1 MTKGIL
7 IYALNNKNI
16 DYIKIALYAATQ
28 AKKFLNYPVTLVTDS
43 RDWLETQYPTHTSI
57 VDNVIFI
64 SNKPSNDPSTF
75 YHLTTRQYRTF
86 RDGTDTHKSEF
97 KNDIRV
103 KTYEITPYD
112 ETLVID
118 CDYIVNDSILNFC
131 WEQPN
136 DFLIFKKAQ
145 DLSYYRYDPLFDKI
159 SDTSID
165 FYWATVFWFRK
176 NKNTETFFKLL
187 EHIQDNWNFYRYLYQ
202 ISYTLYRNDYA
213 FSIAIHIMNGFQKGD
228 WAKGI
233 PGTLY
238 YTTDRDLI
246 LSHTD
251 KTMKFLIEKEN
262 LTGQYTAFKT
272 DSISVH
278 VMNKF
283 SIARLADEV
292 SNV

>member
-7 IYALNNKNI
+7 IYALNNKNV
-16 DYIKIALYAATQ
+16 DYVKIALYAAAR
-28 AKKFLNYPVTLVTDS
+28 AKTFLDYPITLVTDS
-43 RDWLETQYPTHTSI
+43 REWLETQYPTHTSI

-64 SNKPSNDPSTF
+64 SDKPSNDIDTF
-75 YHLTTRQYRTF
+75 YHSTKQQHRTF
-86 RDGTDTHKSEF
+86 RDGTNTHKLEF

-118 CDYIVNDSILNFC
+118 CDYIINDDILNFC
-131 WEQPN
+131 WDQPN

-145 DLSYYRYDPLFDKI
+145 DLSYYRHDPLFYSI
-159 SDTSID
+159 SDTSIE

-176 NKNTETFFKLL
+176 NKNTQTFFNLL

-228 WAKGI
+228 WANAI

-238 YTTDRDLI
+238 YTTDRDLL
-246 LSHTD
+246 LSHVD
-251 KTMKFLIEKEN
+251 STMKFLIEKEN
-262 LTGQYTAFKT
+262 LQGQYVPFKT
-272 DSISVH
+272 NAISIH

-283 SIARLADEV
+283 SVARIADEV
-292 SNV
+292 NYV